1 MRVLTLELTAFRN
14 YAALRFEPPEG
25 ACILVGANA
34 QGKSNLL
41 EALALL
47 STGKSFRTSREADL
61 IMTGAPAAS
70 VTARV
75 RTRHGD
81 VSVQCLIAR
90 AGEGV
95 RKRFFRQTRAVSY
108 GDFLGGVNAVTF
120 MPFDLQLVGGPA
132 SLRRRLLNT
141 TLSQSS
147 RRYYRDLAAYAKL
160 LSQKNAH
167 LRSASV
173 DRALL
178 ETYNDQLAA
187 TGARLVLERSAYVRR
202 LAAEAASIHA
212 RWVGAAP
219 ALQITYAASPPIA
232 DETPAAI
239 ESLLRAALA
248 KMQAAEL
255 ARRMSLVGPHRDDVA
270 LALDGEALARFGS
283 QGQQRTAVLA
293 LKAAEYALLQRATG
307 EAPLLLLD
315 DVLSEL
321 DERRRRA
328 FLESIGAFEQAFITA
343 TDTPVMP
350 PGAAA
355 TTMGVKSGAL
365 EPLAPLREAVHP

>member
-1 MRVLTLELTAFRN
+1 MRVLALELTAYRN

-25 ACILVGANA
+25 ACVLIGENA

-47 STGKSFRTSREADL
+47 STGKSFRTSRESDL

-81 VSVQCLIAR
+81 VIAQCVIAR
-90 AGEGV
+90 SGDGA
-95 RKRFFRQTRAVSY
+95 RKRFFRQGRAVKY

-120 MPFDLQLVGGPA
+120 MPHDLQLVGGPA
-132 SLRRRLLNT
+132 SLRRRLVNT

-147 RRYYRDLAAYAKL
+147 KRYYHDLAVYAKL
-160 LSQKNAH
+160 LAQKNAH
-167 LRSASV
+167 LRSTAV

-178 ETYNDQLAA
+178 DIYDDQLAQA
-187 TGARLVLERSAYVRR
+187 GARLVIERASYVRR
-202 LAAEAASIHA
+202 LATEASLIHA
-212 RWVGAAP
+212 RWVGATP
-219 ALQITYAASPPIA
+219 ALAVTYEATPPLA
-232 DETPAAI
+232 DETPAGA
-239 ESLLRAALA
+239 EAGLRAALER
-248 KMQAAEL
+248 MRPAEL
-255 ARRMSLVGPHRDDVA
+255 ARRTSLVGPHRDDIA
-270 LALDGEALARFGS
+270 LTLDSEPLARFGS

-307 EAPLLLLD
+307 EAPLLLFD

-321 DERRRRA
+321 DGHRRRA
-328 FLESIGAFEQAFITA
+328 FLESVGSFDQAFITA
-343 TDTPVMP
+343 TDLPDMP
-350 PGAAA
+350 SRTIASAIS
-355 TTMGVKSGAL
+355 VRSGAL
-365 EPLAPLREAVHP
+365 EPMRETVHP